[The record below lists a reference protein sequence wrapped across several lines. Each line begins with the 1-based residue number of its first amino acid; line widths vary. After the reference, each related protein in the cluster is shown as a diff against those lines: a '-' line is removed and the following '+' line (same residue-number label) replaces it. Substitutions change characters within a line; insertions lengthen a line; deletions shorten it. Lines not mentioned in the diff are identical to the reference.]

1 MAAGEPLCS
10 LPYLLPL
17 APVESRVLLAI
28 GQQPTLQRALGLPMI
43 RPSRVALGDCLY
55 SASIG
60 NCPGLPLGSPW
71 QLPGQPWSKKAPG
84 KPWRAALGA
93 II

>member
-1 MAAGEPLCS
+1 MS
-10 LPYLLPL
+10 
-17 APVESRVLLAI
+17 V
-28 GQQPTLQRALGLPMI
+28 I
-43 RPSRVALGDCLY
+43 RLVRVALESCLY

-60 NCPGLPLGSPW
+60 NCPGTALGCPW

>member
-1 MAAGEPLCS
+1 MS
-10 LPYLLPL
+10 
-17 APVESRVLLAI
+17 V
-28 GQQPTLQRALGLPMI
+28 I
-43 RPSRVALGDCLY
+43 RPVRVALESCLY

-60 NCPGLPLGSPW
+60 NCPGTALESSQGSPDS
-71 QLPGQPWSKKAPG
+71 PWSKKAPG